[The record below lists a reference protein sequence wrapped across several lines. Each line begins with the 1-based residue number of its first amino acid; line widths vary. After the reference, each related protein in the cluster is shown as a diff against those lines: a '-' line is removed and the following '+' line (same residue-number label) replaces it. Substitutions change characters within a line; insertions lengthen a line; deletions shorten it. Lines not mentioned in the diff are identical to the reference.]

1 MKKYSK
7 KWLLKYE
14 PYIVCENIHTRLLV
28 SVILDRMGFN
38 AKGAMDSF
46 VIAIY
51 AKGTFTFAHNQHSS
65 VASITAADFITANP
79 GRGGARPN
87 SGFKNP
93 NPKTATITIRV
104 TPDDK
109 AKIVEHGGL
118 VKVVEWALKNISK

>member
-14 PYIVCENIHTRLLV
+14 PYIVCDNE
-28 SVILDRMGFN
+28 LDRHKCLLLLIKMGFN
-38 AKGAMDSF
+38 AKGTMDSF

-65 VASITAADFITANP
+65 VASIPAADFIAANP

-87 SGFKNP
+87 TGFKNP

-104 TPDDK
+104 TPADK
-109 AKIVEHGGL
+109 SKIVEHGGL
-118 VKVVEWALKNISK
+118 VKVVDWALKNISK